1 MATLRLPY
9 AQQTAFRENQALQGS
24 ICGSGGRGVRPPS
37 GFGGMQQLWYNARLQ
52 YREKDG
58 MIMSSDLL
66 RSVEAQQQKEDI
78 GLKSD
83 LPHLRVGDDVQVHYR
98 IVEGDRERIQ
108 LVRGT
113 VRRIAAH
120 GIGVERTFPLHSP
133 RIEKIEVLRHAHVR
147 RAKLY
152 FLRDRQGKATRLREK
167 RFTRN

>member
-1 MATLRLPY
+1 
-9 AQQTAFRENQALQGS
+9 
-24 ICGSGGRGVRPPS
+24 
-37 GFGGMQQLWYNARLQ
+37 
-52 YREKDG
+52 
-58 MIMSSDLL
+58 MSQDLL
-66 RSVEAQQQKEDI
+66 RSVEQQQLKEDI

-83 LPHLRVGDDVQVHYR
+83 LPNLRVGDDVQVHFR

-113 VRRIAAH
+113 VMRIHKGGGASATFTVRRIASH

-152 FLRDRQGKATRLREK
+152 FLRGRQGKAARLKEK
-167 RFTRN
+167 RYRR

>member
-1 MATLRLPY
+1 
-9 AQQTAFRENQALQGS
+9 
-24 ICGSGGRGVRPPS
+24 
-37 GFGGMQQLWYNARLQ
+37 
-52 YREKDG
+52 
-58 MIMSSDLL
+58 MSSDLL
-66 RSVEAQQQKEDI
+66 RSVEEQQQKEDI

-83 LPHLRVGDDVQVHYR
+83 LPSLRVGDDVQVHYR

-108 LVRGT
+108 LVRGTVMRMRGGAGTNSNFT

-152 FLRDRQGKATRLREK
+152 FLRSRQGKATRIREK
-167 RFTRN
+167 RIIQS